1 MDSKKSLKVAN
12 RFECNI
18 CYYNTSK
25 RSDFNKHLSTRKHKN
40 NVNDS
45 KMIEN
50 EGKISQKIAKLDS
63 LYSCECGKQYK
74 YDSGYYRHKKTCHM
88 NSIKVQNNIQNKNNE
103 HDKNKYNE
111 NSNQDLMLLI
121 LKENKELKQ
130 MIIDVCKNG
139 LVTNNVNSNNVIHN
153 KNKNFNLQFFLNET
167 CKDAMNISD
176 FVENIKIQLE
186 DLEKVGKLGYV
197 EGISNI
203 IVKNLEDID
212 VNRRPL
218 HCSDVKRETMYIKDE
233 DKWEKDSEQ
242 KEKMKHVVRQISK
255 KNSQM
260 IPEYKAKYA
269 ECSLHSDS
277 KIGKDYGNIIV
288 ECVGGMDDNMMK
300 KENDIIK
307 QVASK
312 VAIVK

>member
-1 MDSKKSLKVAN
+1 MIRKNPHNTFKFNCDKCQYHTNNKKD
-12 RFECNI
+12 
-18 CYYNTSK
+18 YT
-25 RSDFNKHLSTRKHKN
+25 KHLLTAKHKKITLSPLKIPKGHMCN
-40 NVNDS
+40 C
-45 KMIEN
+45 
-50 EGKISQKIAKLDS
+50 GKI
-63 LYSCECGKQYK
+63 YK
-74 YDSGYYRHKKTCHM
+74 YLSGLSRHKKQCNYFEKNH
-88 NSIKVQNNIQNKNNE
+88 IKRNDMANIEELINVNNK
-103 HDKNKYNE
+103 
-111 NSNQDLMLLI
+111 LI
-121 LKENKELKQ
+121 KDNITLKKDNKEIKQ
-130 MIIDVCKNG
+130 MMIEICKNG
-139 LVTNNVNSNNVIHN
+139 LVTNNVNSNNTTNSHN
-153 KNKNFNLQFFLNET
+153 KTFNLQFFLNET